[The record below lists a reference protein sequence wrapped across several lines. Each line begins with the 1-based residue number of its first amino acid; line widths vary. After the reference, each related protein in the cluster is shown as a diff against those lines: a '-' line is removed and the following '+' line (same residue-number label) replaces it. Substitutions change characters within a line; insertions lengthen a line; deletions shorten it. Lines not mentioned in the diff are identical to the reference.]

1 MNLWLIFWL
10 KYYSRKREQTYEQQ
24 SQLWTGEMAQ
34 WVRLLSLKAKDLSSN
49 PLLPNKTQAQTRM
62 LAPPA
67 LGDRHWWMLGTF
79 WSVDLIKT
87 VGFMFSER
95 PYLKNNTRAGEMGQ
109 QLRALAA
116 LIEDTGLIPRTS
128 MAAHNCP

>member
-1 MNLWLIFWL
+1 
-10 KYYSRKREQTYEQQ
+10 
-24 SQLWTGEMAQ
+24 
-34 WVRLLSLKAKDLSSN
+34 
-49 PLLPNKTQAQTRM
+49 M
-62 LAPPA
+62 LATLA